1 MHQLEQKEKFYQN
14 ERKGS
19 TLFVLEKVVYEQ
31 GTAVYTFLDESVKGW
46 RCVNSFSHEQF
57 CGFIV
62 RQGVTI
68 GTKMLL
74 NFDLSGQV
82 QFAEVV

>member
-1 MHQLEQKEKFYQN
+1 MEVIEKKEKFYHTK
-14 ERKGS
+14 RKES
-19 TLFVLEKVVYEQ
+19 TLFTLEKVSYDQ
-31 GTAVYTFLDESVKGW
+31 GVSVYTFFDERVNGW
-46 RCVNSFSHEQF
+46 KIVNSFSHEQF

-68 GTKMLL
+68 GTKVLL
-74 NFDLSGQV
+74 NFDLAGQV